1 MDENLHIAETYKKA
15 LTIRIPD
22 SYRQGFFYI
31 QIRILL
37 PKVLKKT
44 SFFIS

>member
-22 SYRQGFFYI
+22 SFRQ
-31 QIRILL
+31 
-37 PKVLKKT
+37 
-44 SFFIS
+44 SFFMSKLELYCPKF